1 MLTPEAIQKA
11 REDAERR
18 EAEKAKEEA
27 AKYERLVASIP
38 PALRDTDEARLMLQR
53 VVMSWSVPIHPAQA
67 KAWGEEWKRFVESQ
81 TVEARAGALGLWTP
95 GQDRR

>member
-1 MLTPEAIQKA
+1 MLTPEAIQQA

-38 PALRDTDEARLMLQR
+38 PALRDTDEAKLMLQR
-53 VVMSWSVPIHPAQA
+53 VTTSWDVPVHPAQA
-67 KAWGEEWKRFVESQ
+67 RAWGAEWEAFVRANTASAR
-81 TVEARAGALGLWTP
+81 VRAGGLWLP
-95 GQDRR
+95 GDA